1 MIRFTV
7 PLLTILVSLLL
18 TGCGIQSENKQLKL
32 KVSELENEINEK
44 NVVQVNLSNQ
54 LNKVDLLIDS
64 ISKSEA
70 YMAFNLEMGTSY
82 QDHVDRLRSL
92 SAFIEY
98 TRQKMLK
105 LEKKMAEQ
113 DTEYQSMRL
122 LIGRMRAEVEQKD
135 QVIKKLRKQI
145 ADYEAENEELIRLVD
160 LQKKEII
167 DIEQQLKLKI
177 AALNKAEMN
186 IEALKSEKEK
196 IKADAFF
203 EKAEANEQIAE
214 MTKFAPKKKK
224 EAYSE
229 ALNLY
234 KMALQ
239 AGRKDAAGKIKEIEK
254 AM

>member
-1 MIRFTV
+1 MIRI
-7 PLLTILVSLLL
+7 TILFLSLLVCFL
-18 TGCGIQSENKQLKL
+18 TGCGIQSENEQLKQ
-32 KVSELENEINEK
+32 KVSELENELNDK
-44 NVVQVNLSNQ
+44 NVVSVKLSNQ

-105 LEKKMAEQ
+105 LENQMSEQ
-113 DTEYQSMRL
+113 NSEYNTMQL
-122 LIGRMRAEVEQKD
+122 LISRMRKELEAKD
-135 QVIKKLRKQI
+135 LIIKKLRNQI
-145 ADYEAENEELIRLVD
+145 ANYEAENEELIRLVD

-177 AALNKAEMN
+177 AALNKAEMS
-186 IEALKSEKEK
+186 IEALKTEKDK
-196 IKADAFF
+196 IIADAFF
-203 EKAEANEQIAE
+203 EQAEATEQIAN

-224 EAYSE
+224 EAYND

-234 KMALQ
+234 KMALE